1 MRIAQ
6 RVILKEAKDLSI
18 SDAPRSWERF
28 LAPLGMTTRLS

>member
-18 SDAPRSWERF
+18 SDALGLGRDSSLRSE
-28 LAPLGMTTRLS
+28 